1 MIIPWTNPCSIIYLT
16 IKSCSL
22 KEYDLLLQRLP
33 YLRTFSTEEFIIDKS
48 NQLNSSPSIS
58 KCYPQ
63 LASLMIGNGS
73 FSMTDF
79 ELILFLTPSL
89 ARLKL
94 ISYKSILDS
103 ITNGSDWEYLI
114 HNKLPNLKIFEFF
127 FSYHLQKENEAED
140 LTLVLDRFRTS
151 FWLKEKKW
159 IVACDYV
166 FRQNVIYIYTT
177 PVCTKDFEQQWKSI
191 QKACQTFPFITIF
204 KLLSIDN
211 EFHSTIHRI
220 HGIDD
225 LAESRVLRLLV
236 LGGNHIETKGAQY
249 LADSLRNKMKLT
261 TLDLRDNKIGDQGAL
276 YIADALRDNM
286 VLRVLN
292 LSSNGISTTTADHL
306 YECFR
311 NKNKLVQFDLKGND
325 QCDAVAM
332 YASFQ
337 IRNNKSVHKLKLN
350 QNRITNIG
358 AAYIGDMLKE
368 NKTLVQINLTG
379 NQIGNTGVQYLTN
392 VLQQHSTLAQLYLG
406 DNQIDDQ
413 GVQYLTHVLE
423 TNIVLKELHL
433 DSNSITGQG
442 AKHLADALSKT
453 KTLTTLKLRG
463 NEIGPSGTKY
473 LIDAQQNRT
482 VSPC

>member
-1 MIIPWTNPCSIIYLT
+1 MIQSNFRRLYLAESYYSIMIIPWTNPCSIIYLT

-166 FRQNVIYIYTT
+166 LHQNVIYIYTT
-177 PVCTKDFEQQWKSI
+177 PICTKDFEQQWKSI
-191 QKACQTFPFITIF
+191 QKTCQTFPFITIF

-211 EFHSTIHRI
+211 EFHSTIHRT

-225 LAESRVLRLLV
+225 LAESR
-236 LGGNHIETKGAQY
+236 
-249 LADSLRNKMKLT
+249 
-261 TLDLRDNKIGDQGAL
+261 
-276 YIADALRDNM
+276 
-286 VLRVLN
+286 
-292 LSSNGISTTTADHL
+292 
-306 YECFR
+306 
-311 NKNKLVQFDLKGND
+311 
-325 QCDAVAM
+325 
-332 YASFQ
+332 
-337 IRNNKSVHKLKLN
+337 
-350 QNRITNIG
+350 
-358 AAYIGDMLKE
+358 
-368 NKTLVQINLTG
+368 
-379 NQIGNTGVQYLTN
+379 
-392 VLQQHSTLAQLYLG
+392 
-406 DNQIDDQ
+406 
-413 GVQYLTHVLE
+413 
-423 TNIVLKELHL
+423 
-433 DSNSITGQG
+433 
-442 AKHLADALSKT
+442 
-453 KTLTTLKLRG
+453 
-463 NEIGPSGTKY
+463 
-473 LIDAQQNRT
+473 
-482 VSPC
+482 

>member
-166 FRQNVIYIYTT
+166 LHQNVIYIYTT
-177 PVCTKDFEQQWKSI
+177 PICTKDFEQQWKSI
-191 QKACQTFPFITIF
+191 QKTCQTFPFITIF

-211 EFHSTIHRI
+211 EFHSTIHRT

-311 NKNKLVQFDLKGND
+311 NKN
-325 QCDAVAM
+325 
-332 YASFQ
+332 
-337 IRNNKSVHKLKLN
+337 SVHKLKLN

-392 VLQQHSTLAQLYLG
+392 VLQQHS
-406 DNQIDDQ
+406 
-413 GVQYLTHVLE
+413 
-423 TNIVLKELHL
+423 VLKELHL